1 MRYNGV
7 NSILKRNISMTPM
20 YRLKPQFDELKVLLG
35 NSFEEIVL
43 NKSEYKEVIV
53 NFCGDNSEHINKGVR
68 SDFIRLYRLQLNQE
82 NTTTLAFSFT
92 YLQLEE
98 KSQKINFSY
107 SVGKEEKKFSNNVEM
122 TIEECREH
130 IKNINKN
137 LNVIETLSND
147 DILKFVR
154 EEFLGKDYV
163 LKIESKKKKFR

>member
-1 MRYNGV
+1 
-7 NSILKRNISMTPM
+7 MTPM
-20 YRLKPQFDELKVLLG
+20 NRLKPQFDELKVLLG

-82 NTTTLAFSFT
+82 NTTTLAFSFN

-98 KSQKINFSY
+98 KNQKINFSY
-107 SVGKEEKKFSNNVEM
+107 SVGKREKKFSHNVEM
-122 TIEECREH
+122 TVEECREN
-130 IKNINKN
+130 IKNINKMLTITEN
-137 LNVIETLSND
+137 CNND
-147 DILKFVR
+147 DILKIVR
-154 EEFLGKDYV
+154 EEFLGNGYV